1 MSCRI
6 CKFYIFR
13 AKNGRHFINRNKKY
27 DIERHV
33 ERNHPDIDLN
43 VKSFSFIKSITDL
56 SIKPFLQELEQGHD
70 EITDK
75 ESEAAGLQILN
86 SESSFISKSS
96 FVSKSAANSSQKQ
109 QVIENP
115 SIIETVNKGTE
126 KLLIAVNDL
135 SQHVKGDAG
144 RSKDVERNLRMS
156 NDLAD
161 IATKWDKID
170 NIIDLG
176 KSFPQIRFLPGVDGV
191 GGSVIRCETCYK
203 YIKY

>member
-1 MSCRI
+1 MLSSA
-6 CKFYIFR
+6 
-13 AKNGRHFINRNKKY
+13 AKTS
-27 DIERHV
+27 
-33 ERNHPDIDLN
+33 ID
-43 VKSFSFIKSITDL
+43 K
-56 SIKPFLQELEQGHD
+56 QGHD

-86 SESSFISKSS
+86 SKSSFISKSS
-96 FVSKSAANSSQKQ
+96 FLSKSAANSSQKQ
-109 QVIENP
+109 QVIENS
-115 SIIETVNKGTE
+115 SIIETVNKGME

-135 SQHVKGDAG
+135 SQYVKGDAV
-144 RSKDVERNLRMS
+144 RSKDVERNLTMS

-176 KSFPQIRFLPGVDGV
+176 KSFPQIRFLPSVDGV

-203 YIKY
+203 YIKSPIAPDRRGQSG